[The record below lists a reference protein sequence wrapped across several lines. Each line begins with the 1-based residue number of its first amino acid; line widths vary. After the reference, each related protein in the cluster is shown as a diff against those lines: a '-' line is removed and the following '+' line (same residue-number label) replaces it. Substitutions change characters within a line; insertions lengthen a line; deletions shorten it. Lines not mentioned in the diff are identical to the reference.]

1 MGEWN
6 IMLNLWKGFEL
17 YIFPLNHK
25 RFNENKLGQ
34 SVHQVVMVT
43 KINDSFISPY
53 SHFSVA
59 TLICDLQ
66 SAGNEKNLQK
76 EILECKKHF
85 NFRLKKE

>member
-1 MGEWN
+1 
-6 IMLNLWKGFEL
+6 
-17 YIFPLNHK
+17 
-25 RFNENKLGQ
+25 
-34 SVHQVVMVT
+34 MVT

-85 NFRLKKE
+85 NFRLKKRIIKSVLFFSNWRKKTWTRPV